1 MGERGPLAHPAN
13 LHLLRGNP
21 SKKPISALL
30 DEGVR
35 PKVEV
40 PDCPEHLTAEAR
52 REWSR
57 ISGHLKQLGLVSQID
72 MAALAAYCQAFG
84 RWVDVETKIAILN
97 AEDRDGVA
105 GMIGDTP
112 SGYKQISVLLQI
124 SNRCVEQMEK
134 FLRHFGM
141 SPAARSRVTA
151 GDPQMPLPGMEK
163 PQEGGWGAFK

>member
-1 MGERGPLAHPAN
+1 MGERGPLPKPAS
-13 LHLLRGNP
+13 LHVLHGNP
-21 SKKPISALL
+21 SKKPMAALL
-30 DEGVR
+30 DEAVR
-35 PKVEV
+35 PKVEI
-40 PDCPEHLTAEAR
+40 PECPGHLTTEAKD
-52 REWSR
+52 EWAR
-57 ISGHLKQLGLVSQID
+57 ITVHLEQLGLISQID
-72 MAALAAYCQAFG
+72 RAALAAYCQAYG
-84 RWVDVETKIAILN
+84 RWVDVEGKIAILN

-151 GDPQMPLPGMEK
+151 GDPQMALPGMDK